1 MEAIMKYLK
10 IRYIDTNKI
19 GTVEN
24 VNVPLRK
31 SQKIV
36 VRDEEKGEDIV
47 EVLGYSN
54 DPPGNNLRP
63 KFVRVANKKDL
74 STFKKNLKESE
85 KALRI
90 CKEKVKKHGLDMH
103 LLKAHIPNRKKV
115 FFYYLAEQ
123 RVDFRA
129 LVRDLAKVFKKRIE
143 MRQIGVRDAVQM
155 KGWVGRCMRET
166 CCSRFIESFSS
177 ISLSDITEQNLP
189 LSPSKFTGPCGR
201 LVCCMAFERD
211 NYLIKFLF
219 PEPGSELCY
228 NGQEVRLL
236 EVDPVRELVVIEY
249 KESSRKVEL
258 SVRDLLPNDY
268 EKALEHCMRCGGCC
282 RRETPKE
289 ATEHEI
295 VGSATE

>member
-1 MEAIMKYLK
+1 MKYLK

-103 LLKAHIPNRKKV
+103 LLKAHIP
-115 FFYYLAEQ
+115 L
-123 RVDFRA
+123 
-129 LVRDLAKVFKKRIE
+129 
-143 MRQIGVRDAVQM
+143 
-155 KGWVGRCMRET
+155 
-166 CCSRFIESFSS
+166 
-177 ISLSDITEQNLP
+177 
-189 LSPSKFTGPCGR
+189 
-201 LVCCMAFERD
+201 
-211 NYLIKFLF
+211 
-219 PEPGSELCY
+219 
-228 NGQEVRLL
+228 
-236 EVDPVRELVVIEY
+236 
-249 KESSRKVEL
+249 
-258 SVRDLLPNDY
+258 
-268 EKALEHCMRCGGCC
+268 
-282 RRETPKE
+282 
-289 ATEHEI
+289 
-295 VGSATE
+295 